1 MGIYPKVPTILSG
14 DDPLSPSAMAL
25 SPTLV
30 ETMTRHAE
38 STYPQE
44 CCGVLL
50 GLGQAVRA
58 VIPMENAWGR
68 DGLDGVFDET
78 GFEETLEHSR
88 RDRYA
93 LDPQALLQVMK
104 QARGDG
110 LEVVGIFHSHPDHPA
125 VPSECDRR
133 LAWPQ
138 YLYVIL
144 SVERGQVVDVRH
156 WVLKDRAFVELLF

>member
-1 MGIYPKVPTILSG
+1 
-14 DDPLSPSAMAL
+14 
-25 SPTLV
+25 
-30 ETMTRHAE
+30 
-38 STYPQE
+38 
-44 CCGVLL
+44 
-50 GLGQAVRA
+50 
-58 VIPMENAWGR
+58 
-68 DGLDGVFDET
+68 
-78 GFEETLEHSR
+78 
-88 RDRYA
+88 
-93 LDPQALLQVMK
+93 MK
-104 QARGDG
+104 QAREDG